1 MKYIVGDVDEM
12 QDFEIETDDIDVEAS
27 VVLIKEEENDN
38 DMLFNWEHFN
48 QLNSVAE
55 KQLFLAAWMNS
66 REIWYYDSQFYVKFT
81 K

>member
-38 DMLFNWEHFN
+38 DMLFNWEYFN

-55 KQLFLAAWMNS
+55 KQLFLAAWMNI